1 MVKLLFSHPWT
12 DQTAASRLVEGVRS
26 LSVEIVLDGWRLRSG
41 GRSFQSVERAPA
53 ENDLVAVLLTEV
65 GVLSGWVE
73 EEWWPQIGQAAL
85 EQGNP
90 VLLVRGD
97 ETPVPEELAADG
109 VLEVAAGDR
118 GGVAELRRVVKR
130 LSAAVVRRRLPQDLA
145 RIPLVQA
152 LTGELGVPPEALER
166 LLVALPTPESFLG
179 ELRGHVGDRAEVLER
194 LFYDVCD
201 GVGDL
206 WRAGQL
212 AKLIAE
218 G

>member
-1 MVKLLFSHPWT
+1 MVRLFLSHAWT
-12 DQTAASRLVEGVRS
+12 DQAAASRLAEALRS
-26 LSVEIVLDGWRLRSG
+26 LSVEIWLDGWRLRSG
-41 GRSFQSVERAPA
+41 GRSFQSVEQAPA

-73 EEWWPQIGQAAL
+73 EEWWPQIGQLAL
-85 EQGNP
+85 AQGNS

-97 ETPVPEELAADG
+97 ETPVPEGLAADG
-109 VLEVAAGDR
+109 LIEVVAGDR

-130 LSAAVVRRRLPQDLA
+130 LSAALVRRRLPQDLA

-152 LTGELGVPPEALER
+152 LTGELGVPPETLER

-179 ELRGHVGDRAEVLER
+179 QLRGHVGDREVLER